1 MNYEPRYTESDE
13 NISKENHIKNFLA
26 LTLGAVAG
34 IIVLVFVLQ
43 ILVNFVV
50 KFIPE
55 ETEHR
60 IFSSKIPAEK
70 LTQKDKNLQIL
81 VDKIKPCA
89 DIKYDLQIHIEDNK
103 IPNAYAKIGGD
114 VVVTSE
120 LFSHIKSENGLV
132 FILAHELSHFKNRD
146 HLRGTAVN
154 LVFGVISASLG
165 ESNALLNLI
174 QNLGFSKYSQDQE
187 SAADKSALE
196 VLNCYY
202 GHVGGADEFFVSM
215 AKDGDENMIS
225 SLFSSHPKLQ
235 KRIEMIQ
242 NSNFQTGETKKLD
255 LEFKK

>member
-1 MNYEPRYTESDE
+1 M
-13 NISKENHIKNFLA
+13 
-26 LTLGAVAG
+26 
-34 IIVLVFVLQ
+34 
-43 ILVNFVV
+43 
-50 KFIPE
+50 
-55 ETEHR
+55 
-60 IFSSKIPAEK
+60 
-70 LTQKDKNLQIL
+70 
-81 VDKIKPCA
+81 
-89 DIKYDLQIHIEDNK
+89 
-103 IPNAYAKIGGD
+103 
-114 VVVTSE
+114 
-120 LFSHIKSENGLV
+120 
-132 FILAHELSHFKNRD
+132 
-146 HLRGTAVN
+146 RGTAVN
-154 LVFGVISASLG
+154 LLFGVISASLG

-242 NSNFQTGETKKLD
+242 NSNFQTGETKKLN

>member
-13 NISKENHIKNFLA
+13 NVSKENHLKNFLA
-26 LTLGAVAG
+26 LTLGAILGV
-34 IIVLVFVLQ
+34 IVLVFVLQ
-43 ILVNFVV
+43 ILINLAI

-55 ETEHR
+55 ETEYKF
-60 IFSSKIPAEK
+60 FSSKIPPEE
-70 LTQKDKNLQIL
+70 LTQNDKKLQIL
-81 VDKIKPCA
+81 LDKIKPCT
-89 DIKYDLQIHIEDNK
+89 DIKLDLQIHIEESD

-114 VVVTSE
+114 IAVTDK

-154 LVFGVISASLG
+154 LLFGVISASLG

-202 GHVGGADEFFVSM
+202 GHVGGADEFFVNM

-242 NSNFQTGETKKLD
+242 NSNFQTGETKKLN

>member
-13 NISKENHIKNFLA
+13 NVSKENHLKNFLA
-26 LTLGAVAG
+26 LTLGAILGV
-34 IIVLVFVLQ
+34 IVLVFVLQ
-43 ILVNFVV
+43 ILINLAI

-55 ETEHR
+55 ETEYKF
-60 IFSSKIPAEK
+60 FSSKIPPEE
-70 LTQKDKNLQIL
+70 LTQNDKKLQIL
-81 VDKIKPCA
+81 LDKIKPCT
-89 DIKYDLQIHIEDNK
+89 DIKLDLQIHIEESD
-103 IPNAYAKIGGD
+103 IPNAYAKSGGD
-114 VVVTSE
+114 IVVTDK

-132 FILAHELSHFKNRD
+132 FVLAHELSHFKNRD
-146 HLRGTAVN
+146 HLRFIIFIA
-154 LVFGVISASLG
+154 LSSIISKSVG
-165 ESNALLNLI
+165 DGNALLLLL
-174 QNLGFSKYSQDQE
+174 QNFGFGKYSQEQE
-187 SAADKSALE
+187 SQADKSALE

-242 NSNFQTGETKKLD
+242 NSNFQTGETKKLN